1 MNVEINSIY
10 DIGKYYGWK
19 DGKREGKQEGI
30 REGKQEGIREGKRE
44 GIREGKREGIREGK
58 REGDQER
65 LRTMLKQC
73 LTLRFPQMAQT
84 TINAVMSISD
94 PSVLESIF
102 KVACT
107 VDSLDRFQR
116 DVRGIAPIN

>member
-19 DGKREGKQEGI
+19 DGK
-30 REGKQEGIREGKRE
+30 
-44 GIREGKREGIREGK
+44 REGK

-84 TINAVMSISD
+84 TINGVMSIAD
-94 PSVLESIF
+94 PGVLESIF

-107 VDSLDRFQR
+107 ADSLDRFQR